1 MQDLNISFGVY
12 TPWGGCCARLASEV
26 FQNAGWKRYAGG
38 LPLAGQTWQSL
49 GISSAKDSRFNH
61 DPTIY
66 QPSWRIEQTVSYG
79 MC

>member
-1 MQDLNISFGVY
+1 MGWLLRSFSIGSLPECWLEAV
-12 TPWGGCCARLASEV
+12 W
-26 FQNAGWKRYAGG
+26 GG

-49 GISSAKDSRFNH
+49 GISPAKDSRFNH